1 MAKTRSNPSGIKALL
16 RDERFWQIALQFI
29 VVVAVVAAFS
39 YLSGNLTQNMSRN
52 GIQFGFDFFKNPAG
66 FAIGED
72 LVGYRAQ
79 DTYTKVVQAG
89 ILNSLRVMVVGVILA
104 TIVGITAGVASFSDN
119 WLVAKISR
127 VYVNVIRNVPLL
139 LQLFFWYLAVYL
151 SAPRASEQ
159 IVLPSQNLSWLVMS
173 NKGVNLP
180 GPSFPDDLWVGLLLL
195 VLSFLLIGLLWR
207 SVNAFRQ
214 GRFAAGLSGWISRIG
229 HLVVIAAVAVVSYF
243 LLFNDYQSL
252 FGASEQAGGSEQQTL
267 YFKGALVALFS
278 SASGLWVV
286 GLIALAIAFVV
297 VLSMRTKSMVERGED
312 GKVQLFGLIAIA
324 AAFVAIILF
333 AFNWQAPTVLEGGGA
348 TGGMRMSMEY
358 AAIVTGLTFYTGAF
372 IAEIVRAGIQSVS
385 RGQWEAA
392 RSVGLSNGKAMRL
405 VVFPQ
410 SLRVIIPPLNSEFA
424 NLAKNS
430 SLALAIGYPDLYS
443 VANTTFNQ
451 TGRPIEVFL
460 VMMATYLTI
469 NLLISINMN
478 QLNNAVQFKER

>member
-1 MAKTRSNPSGIKALL
+1 MAKTQSKSSGIKALL
-16 RDERFWQIALQFI
+16 RDERFWQIALQVI
-29 VVVAVVAAFS
+29 VVIAVVWAFS
-39 YLSGNLTQNMSRN
+39 YLSGNLTRNMDRN
-52 GIQFGFDFFKNPAG
+52 GISFGFDFFKNPAG

-72 LVGYRAQ
+72 LVDYRAQ
-79 DTYTKVVQAG
+79 DAYTKVIQAG
-89 ILNSLRVMVVGVILA
+89 IINSLRVMVVGVILA

-119 WLVAKISR
+119 WLLHKLSR
-127 VYVNVIRNVPLL
+127 AYVGLVRNVPLL
-139 LQLFFWYLAVYL
+139 LQLFFWYLAVFL
-151 SAPRASEQ
+151 AAPTASNQ
-159 IVLPSQNLSWLVMS
+159 IVLPTQEVSWLVMS
-173 NKGVNLP
+173 NKGLSLP
-180 GPSFPDDLWVGLLLL
+180 GPSFPPELWVGLLLL
-195 VLSFLLIGLLWR
+195 VLSLLLIGLLWR

-214 GRFAAGLSGWISRIG
+214 GRFAAGIAGWLSRLG
-229 HLVVIAAVAVVSYF
+229 HIAIITAVIVVNYF
-243 LLFNDYQSL
+243 LLFSNSDQD
-252 FGASEQAGGSEQQTL
+252 AL
-267 YFKGALVALFS
+267 YFKGALIALFS

-286 GLIALAIAFVV
+286 ALIALAIAFFFVAKQ
-297 VLSMRTKSMVERGED
+297 RTKAMTERGQD
-312 GKVQLFGLIAIA
+312 GKSQSMMLIAIA
-324 AAFVAIILF
+324 AITLGIIIL
-333 AFNWQAPTVLEGGGA
+333 AFNWKTPDIAETGGA
-348 TGGMRMSMEY
+348 VGGMRVSMEY

-392 RSVGLSNGKAMRL
+392 RSVGLTNSQAMQL

-469 NLLISINMN
+469 NLLISLNMN

>member
-1 MAKTRSNPSGIKALL
+1 MAKTQSKSSGIKALL
-16 RDERFWQIALQFI
+16 RDERFWQIALQVI
-29 VVVAVVAAFS
+29 VVIAVVWAFS
-39 YLSGNLTQNMSRN
+39 YLSGNLTRNMDRN
-52 GIQFGFDFFKNPAG
+52 GISFGFDFFKNPAG

-72 LVGYRAQ
+72 LVNYRAQ
-79 DTYTKVVQAG
+79 DAYTKVIQAG
-89 ILNSLRVMVVGVILA
+89 IINSLRVMVVGVILA

-119 WLVAKISR
+119 WLLHKLSR
-127 VYVNVIRNVPLL
+127 AYVGLVRNVPLL
-139 LQLFFWYLAVYL
+139 LQLFFWYLAVFL
-151 SAPRASEQ
+151 AAPTASNQ
-159 IVLPSQNLSWLVMS
+159 IVLPTQEVSWLVMS
-173 NKGVNLP
+173 NKGLSLP
-180 GPSFPDDLWVGLLLL
+180 GPSFPPELWVGLLLL
-195 VLSFLLIGLLWR
+195 VLSLLLIGLLWR

-214 GRFAAGLSGWISRIG
+214 GRFAAGIAGWLSRLG
-229 HLVVIAAVAVVSYF
+229 HIAIITAVIVVNYF
-243 LLFNDYQSL
+243 LLFSNSDQD
-252 FGASEQAGGSEQQTL
+252 AL
-267 YFKGALVALFS
+267 YFKGALIALFS

-286 GLIALAIAFVV
+286 ALIALAIAFFFVAKQ
-297 VLSMRTKSMVERGED
+297 RTKAMTERGQD
-312 GKVQLFGLIAIA
+312 GKSQSMMLIVIAAIA
-324 AAFVAIILF
+324 LGIIIL
-333 AFNWQAPTVLEGGGA
+333 AFNWKTPDIAETGGA
-348 TGGMRMSMEY
+348 VGGMRVSMEY

-392 RSVGLSNGKAMRL
+392 RSVGLTNSQAMQL

-469 NLLISINMN
+469 NLLISLNMN

>member
-1 MAKTRSNPSGIKALL
+1 MAKTQPRASGIKALI
-16 RDERFWQIALQFI
+16 RDERFWQIALQII
-29 VVVAVVAAFS
+29 VVIAVVSAFS

-72 LVGYRAQ
+72 LVGYQAQ
-79 DTYTKVVQAG
+79 DSYTKVVQAG

-104 TIVGITAGVASFSDN
+104 TVVGITAGVASFSDN
-119 WLVAKISR
+119 WLVHKLSR
-127 VYVNVIRNVPLL
+127 AYVGLIRNIPLL

-151 SAPRASEQ
+151 AAPRASNQ
-159 IVLPSQNLSWLVMS
+159 IVFPSQNLSWLVAS
-173 NKGVNLP
+173 NKGLNIP
-180 GPSFPDDLWVGLLLL
+180 GPTFPGELWVGLLLL
-195 VLSFLLIGLLWR
+195 VFSLLLIGLLWR

-214 GRFAAGLSGWISRIG
+214 GRFASGLSGWISR
-229 HLVVIAAVAVVSYF
+229 LVNVAIIAAVIVVNYF
-243 LLFNDYQSL
+243 LLFSN
-252 FGASEQAGGSEQQTL
+252 SEEDRL
-267 YFKGALVALFS
+267 YFKGALIALFS

-286 GLIALAIAFVV
+286 ALITLAIALFVVMRMRTKAMTERGQDGKMYGFIMLGIGIVALAI
-297 VLSMRTKSMVERGED
+297 
-312 GKVQLFGLIAIA
+312 
-324 AAFVAIILF
+324 IIF

-348 TGGMRMSMEY
+348 TGGMRVSMEY

-392 RSVGLSNGKAMRL
+392 RSVGLTNSQAMQL

-469 NLLISINMN
+469 NLLISLNMN